1 MRPDALP
8 TTGRFMQVTAG
19 PDGFLATSE
28 TPDYPAHVLLAEH
41 LRERHAAGNAALE
54 RALPRLRKALTKPEL
69 VALIRAIHARI
80 AWLAEH
86 ERELSEPRR
95 WQDFLA
101 QLARNLYA
109 PTLPFEAGDFVLM
122 LEGHRRHRALW
133 SFGPEEL
140 LVAHLETHDLAPEL
154 AAELRRFQAELQ
166 GVPGGM
172 KYQNQAGY
180 QVALAHVHMLLWH
193 DEGDLLDP
201 THCWSDRVRHDLRA
215 MTGDRK
221 SHWKALFRHIK
232 GNAPAKPGKGWV
244 KEAEARLAAIG
255 PEDFRDRMRAWLEP
269 FSSTEPQRLSVA
281 GSHILRGLLWY
292 AALARDPELTD
303 AALALLDTTWKP
315 KRNVDKVMVALVSVL
330 ETLPPAAAWPSLL
343 RLQQEWPTSSIQI
356 ERFLKKAAAELGI
369 SEEELKARALLKP
382 KLDMSERA
390 ERMMERLGEARAM
403 VRVRT
408 PRGE

>member
-54 RALPRLRKALTKPEL
+54 RALPCLRKALTKPEL

-140 LVAHLETHDLAPEL
+140 LVAHLESHDLAPEL
-154 AAELRRFQAELQ
+154 AAELRRFHAELQ

-172 KYQNQAGY
+172 KYQNQA
-180 QVALAHVHMLLWH
+180 
-193 DEGDLLDP
+193 
-201 THCWSDRVRHDLRA
+201 
-215 MTGDRK
+215 
-221 SHWKALFRHIK
+221 
-232 GNAPAKPGKGWV
+232 
-244 KEAEARLAAIG
+244 
-255 PEDFRDRMRAWLEP
+255 
-269 FSSTEPQRLSVA
+269 
-281 GSHILRGLLWY
+281 
-292 AALARDPELTD
+292 
-303 AALALLDTTWKP
+303 
-315 KRNVDKVMVALVSVL
+315 
-330 ETLPPAAAWPSLL
+330 
-343 RLQQEWPTSSIQI
+343 
-356 ERFLKKAAAELGI
+356 
-369 SEEELKARALLKP
+369 
-382 KLDMSERA
+382 
-390 ERMMERLGEARAM
+390 
-403 VRVRT
+403 
-408 PRGE
+408 